1 MTNADLFKDI
11 FGIYATELWAM
22 PEPEFLEW
30 LNSKSKTGKWKH
42 FSMGDDEGKIKPCT
56 AEYQRVY
63 MQGWNE
69 GRRKLLEKM
78 EDEVLMYENV

>member
-42 FSMGDDEGKIKPCT
+42 FSMSDEGKIKPCT

-69 GRRKLLEKM
+69 G
-78 EDEVLMYENV
+78 NVD